1 MNFYLGILICSVA
14 FHDFHV
20 LRKRVYWLEF
30 AQFLA
35 IYTRAGSGS
44 VFIDIFTFIF
54 PPLGTFSCKT
64 LKMGWKRRSCSYPSK
79 LFSQP
84 YSYFRLQIH
93 HVESAVNYFP
103 ILILIS
109 GCRSTLLSGVNYFPN
124 LVLISGCRYTLLS
137 GVNYFPNLVLFSG
150 CRFTLLS
157 AVFVDLKY
165 NKVKL
170 PVDEVLRMVMIQLQ
184 VSC

>member
-1 MNFYLGILICSVA
+1 MSSHPESKFIV
-14 FHDFHV
+14 V
-20 LRKRVYWLEF
+20 V
-30 AQFLA
+30 
-35 IYTRAGSGS
+35 
-44 VFIDIFTFIF
+44 VF
-54 PPLGTFSCKT
+54 
-64 LKMGWKRRSCSYPSK
+64 
-79 LFSQP
+79 
-84 YSYFRLQIH
+84 QIH
-93 HVESAVNYFP
+93 PVE
-103 ILILIS
+103 
-109 GCRSTLLSGVNYFPN
+109 SGVNYFPN